1 MSKVFLSYSRQ
12 SQETAR
18 NLADDIHNLGHV
30 VWFDRELSGG
40 HAWWDQ
46 ILANIRDADVFVFV
60 LDPDGLNSTACQRE
74 FGYAAALGKPVLPVL
89 VAEGVST
96 NLLPPELSRLHFINC
111 INQDRKSALDLA
123 KALAGVPLPEA
134 LPDPLPAPPEVPVSY
149 LGGLRRKIETSP
161 GLSYEEQSALVLDLT
176 RSLRDPKAADDTRVL
191 LGKLKARRDLYK
203 AIADDV
209 DDLLGKQG
217 PATAPPQ
224 AKPAPKPPSNWWR
237 SATQTASWPPQ
248 AKPAPKPH
256 SDTHLPHNTDATPS
270 PAMPVA
276 TRSRGLWYLLVA
288 ALVVVAGIAYFA
300 HPAKTVS
307 QQQYPP
313 QASPQPSGT
322 ARTKANPKDGL
333 TYVWIQPGTF
343 TMGCSPGDTQC
354 DSDEKPAHQVTITR
368 GFWMGQTD
376 VTQEA
381 YERVTGKN
389 PSHFKGP
396 KLPVETVN
404 WNEAQGYCQ
413 AVGMRLP
420 TEAEWE
426 YAARAGTTGSRYG
439 DLDQIAWYTANSGG
453 KTHEVMQKQP
463 NAWGLY
469 DMLGNVFE
477 WTSDWYADKYAGNA
491 ETDPQGPA
499 SGQNRV
505 LRGGSW
511 NGVPADLRA
520 SDRSGN
526 EPGNHLSNLGFRCL
540 GN

>member
-1 MSKVFLSYSRQ
+1 
-12 SQETAR
+12 
-18 NLADDIHNLGHV
+18 
-30 VWFDRELSGG
+30 
-40 HAWWDQ
+40 
-46 ILANIRDADVFVFV
+46 
-60 LDPDGLNSTACQRE
+60 
-74 FGYAAALGKPVLPVL
+74 
-89 VAEGVST
+89 
-96 NLLPPELSRLHFINC
+96 
-111 INQDRKSALDLA
+111 
-123 KALAGVPLPEA
+123 
-134 LPDPLPAPPEVPVSY
+134 
-149 LGGLRRKIETSP
+149 
-161 GLSYEEQSALVLDLT
+161 
-176 RSLRDPKAADDTRVL
+176 
-191 LGKLKARRDLYK
+191 
-203 AIADDV
+203 
-209 DDLLGKQG
+209 
-217 PATAPPQ
+217 
-224 AKPAPKPPSNWWR
+224 
-237 SATQTASWPPQ
+237 
-248 AKPAPKPH
+248 
-256 SDTHLPHNTDATPS
+256 LPHNTDATPS
-270 PAMPVA
+270 PATPVA

-322 ARTKANPKDGL
+322 ARTKVNPKDGL
-333 TYVWIQPGTF
+333 TYVWIQPGAF
-343 TMGCSPGDTQC
+343 TMGCSPGDSQC
-354 DSDEKPAHQVTITR
+354 DPDEKPAHRVTITR
-368 GFWMGQTD
+368 GFWIGQTP

-389 PSHFKGP
+389 PSNFKGP

-404 WNEAQGYCQ
+404 WNEAQSDCQ

-469 DMLGNVFE
+469 DMLGNVWE
-477 WTSDWYADKYAGNA
+477 WTADWYADKYAGNA

-511 NGVPADLRA
+511 YDSPAYLRA
-520 SDRSGN
+520 SVRVRN
-526 EPGNHLSNLGFRCL
+526 EPEVLSGDLGFRCL